1 MDILNTY
8 REEELDMVK
17 DKINAEFDRTANK
30 LEKYSLIEKVGDPG
44 EELTF
49 INKSRVND
57 MNADINHIDIG
68 YLRLLYKRIEI
79 LENGWILCGACERE
93 YTDILDKDLKP
104 LYKVAATLEVQGTGL
119 AYIEKIIDKNVQDN
133 EEIARVF
140 NDCGDDLDDNGV
152 KTVIVSEYNARD
164 TLIRMT
170 EIIRITR
177 SKPDEHKYRKKYHL
191 STINL
196 FDEYGQE
203 ISGIDF
209 SDCVIYSAIP
219 VERPIGIDN
228 IYIVQ
233 TYSFETNKIISYVGV
248 EQYGVIRIIG
258 KYNLGCAARSIGE
271 ASVFYILSSEKE
283 KIDSDEVE
291 SDVCE
296 DKRHLSTALVLKFK
310 FDNIDNKINKI
321 DFRRVWF
328 DGIEKVLTVE

>member
-1 MDILNTY
+1 M
-8 REEELDMVK
+8 
-17 DKINAEFDRTANK
+17 TANK
-30 LEKYSLIEKVGDPG
+30 LEKYNLIEKVGDPG

-49 INKSRVND
+49 VSKNAVNN

-68 YLRLLYKRIEI
+68 YLRLLYKRIKI

-133 EEIARVF
+133 EDIARVF

-164 TLIRMT
+164 TLIGMT

-177 SKPDEHKYRKKYHL
+177 SKPDEPKYRKKYHL

-209 SDCVIYSAIP
+209 SDCVIYNAIP

-228 IYIVQ
+228 IYTVQ
-233 TYSFETNKIISYVGV
+233 TYSFETDKVVSYIGV
-248 EQYGVIRIIG
+248 ERCEVIRIIG
-258 KYNLGCAARSIGE
+258 KYSLGCAARSIGE
-271 ASVFYILSSEKE
+271 TGVFYILNNANRKMDNNDDEEVSEDRK
-283 KIDSDEVE
+283 
-291 SDVCE
+291 
-296 DKRHLSTALVLKFK
+296 HLSTALVLKFK

-328 DGIEKVLTVE
+328 DGIEKVLTVEQDDVQNGVRCSEKFKSVVK